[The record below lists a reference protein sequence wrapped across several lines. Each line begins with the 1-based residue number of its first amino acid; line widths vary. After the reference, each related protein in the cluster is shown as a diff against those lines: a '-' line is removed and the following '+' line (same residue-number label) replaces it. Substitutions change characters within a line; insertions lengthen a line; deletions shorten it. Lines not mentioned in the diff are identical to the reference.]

1 MNQGR
6 AKPLGVVLISLFS
19 VLSALFSLL
28 VSGLSLFLVGIP
40 GVSLLAHL
48 LVAFFSVHA
57 VFLLAAAYGLWT
69 LQRWGRRLAFWL
81 YVLAIP
87 LGIAVIFP
95 ILPGSEYST
104 GNTVFQLFFVGI
116 DVAILCYL
124 SRLKI
129 EILYEPA

>member
-1 MNQGR
+1 MTYGR
-6 AKPLGVVLISLFS
+6 TRPLGIVLIAIFS

-28 VSGLSLFLVGIP
+28 VSGLSLFLVGLP

-57 VFLLAAAYGLWT
+57 VFMLAAAYGLWT

-95 ILPGSEYST
+95 ILPGSEFST

-116 DVAILCYL
+116 DIAILCYL

-129 EILYEPA
+129 ETLYEPD